1 MSFSTAIAFVLCS
14 VWLADGEMS
23 QQASTGLIAF
33 SGASAL
39 LLPFLLRYQEKILVH
54 NAAERVTGGVGEL

>member
-1 MSFSTAIAFVLCS
+1 
-14 VWLADGEMS
+14 MS